1 MYFHH
6 AERRTQRLNMKINN
20 IMTDLAPPNAL
31 GPVISPGRRCN
42 FFIVEEAITVQT
54 FKHTHCV

>member
-6 AERRTQRLNMKINN
+6 AGRRTQRLYIKIY

-31 GPVISPGRRCN
+31 GPVTSPGRRCN
-42 FFIVEEAITVQT
+42 FFIAEETITVQT
-54 FKHTHCV
+54 FKHTRCV

>member
-6 AERRTQRLNMKINN
+6 AERRTQRLHIKNN
-20 IMTDLAPPNAL
+20 IMTDLAPPNTL

>member
-6 AERRTQRLNMKINN
+6 AERQTQRLNMKINN

-42 FFIVEEAITVQT
+42 FFIVGEAITFQT
-54 FKHTHCV
+54 LKHVHCV

>member
-1 MYFHH
+1 MPSD
-6 AERRTQRLNMKINN
+6 ERNGFTKNN

-42 FFIVEEAITVQT
+42 FFIAEEAITVQT